1 MIIILTFYGNK
12 QSEKGAV
19 LSKKEL
25 EKELKYEMINNPQF
39 LKLEA
44 EVQYE
49 VINTFE
55 ANKCFEA
62 ITISNNKS
70 NL

>member
-49 VINTFE
+49 VINTF
-55 ANKCFEA
+55 
-62 ITISNNKS
+62 
-70 NL
+70 